1 MILPSRVTLMA
12 WQHTYTVEG
21 IRLFVLW
28 QVTCSLRWNKRTK
41 LQRMNDSDVISPY
54 PGPRIGRRLQL
65 ISQLIS
71 QKSQRRTSYLISAR
85 TSWKLQLGTWK
96 ALSGSRHTREESM
109 HNADEVRVEVRRLT
123 DFSKH
128 AVPYREPSESDR
140 LRKRWSESEV
150 RRESIP
156 SMCLKEV
163 SMLRKMKW
171 KPSVRKGP
179 SLPVSLR
186 EVSVSERC
194 LLEGDDVRTESATGT
209 NSILLSLRGV
219 WLREMSVLEEDEV
232 KVWSARGTQST
243 CLS

>member
-71 QKSQRRTSYLISAR
+71 QKSQRRTSYFPPEQVENCSWAR
-85 TSWKLQLGTWK
+85 GKPSVAVATQEKSPCTMLTKCAWKFEDWLTSRNMLYLTVNPRRVIV
-96 ALSGSRHTREESM
+96 LER
-109 HNADEVRVEVRRLT
+109 DEVN
-123 DFSKH
+123 
-128 AVPYREPSESDR
+128 
-140 LRKRWSESEV
+140 LRYGGNQFHL
-150 RRESIP
+150 
-156 SMCLKEV
+156 CLKEV